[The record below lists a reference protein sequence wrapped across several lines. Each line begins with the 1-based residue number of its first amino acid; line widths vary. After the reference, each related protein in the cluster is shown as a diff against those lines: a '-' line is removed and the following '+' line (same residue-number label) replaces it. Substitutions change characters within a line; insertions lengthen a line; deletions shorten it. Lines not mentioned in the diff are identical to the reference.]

1 MTNVGIIGLGMMG
14 STHLDVYAKHAGVKI
29 VAIADIN
36 PARLSGQEKA
46 VANVEGQAQGGIDL
60 SGVKRFPEG
69 KELIADPDVQLVDIC
84 LPTPLHM
91 EYAIA
96 ALEAGKHVLVEKPIA
111 RTHDQAI
118 ALANAAARS
127 GNISMC
133 AMCMRFWPGWAW
145 LKKAIDNKTYG
156 KVVAAHFRRV
166 TSHPGGDF
174 YLNGDDCGG
183 AVLDLHIHDTDFV
196 QYCFGTPK
204 AVFSRGYEK
213 ITDKIDHV
221 FTHYIYDDGPT
232 VTAEG
237 GWAMTPG
244 FGFQMQ
250 YTVNFE
256 NATVEFSFDG
266 KDQVRLIEAGKEPQ
280 MIDVG
285 AGLGYEHEIAY
296 LLEHINNNQAPSTV
310 TMKQAA
316 ESVRIVEA
324 EVQSIAT
331 GQIVNL

>member
-1 MTNVGIIGLGMMG
+1 
-14 STHLDVYAKHAGVKI
+14 
-29 VAIADIN
+29 
-36 PARLSGQEKA
+36 
-46 VANVEGQAQGGIDL
+46 
-60 SGVKRFPEG
+60 
-69 KELIADPDVQLVDIC
+69 
-84 LPTPLHM
+84 
-91 EYAIA
+91 
-96 ALEAGKHVLVEKPIA
+96 
-111 RTHDQAI
+111 
-118 ALANAAARS
+118 
-127 GNISMC
+127 
-133 AMCMRFWPGWAW
+133 
-145 LKKAIDNKTYG
+145 
-156 KVVAAHFRRV
+156 
-166 TSHPGGDF
+166 
-174 YLNGDDCGG
+174 
-183 AVLDLHIHDTDFV
+183 
-196 QYCFGTPK
+196 GTPK

-221 FTHYIYDDGPT
+221 FTHYIYDEGPT

-324 EVQSIAT
+324 EVQSIA
-331 GQIVNL
+331 